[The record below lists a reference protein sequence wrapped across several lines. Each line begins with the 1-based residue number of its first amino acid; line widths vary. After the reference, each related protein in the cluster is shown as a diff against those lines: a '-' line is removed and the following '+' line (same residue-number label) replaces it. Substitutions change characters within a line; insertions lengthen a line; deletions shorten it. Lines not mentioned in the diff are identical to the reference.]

1 MKKIIDAREIGSVTA
16 ALMMGDCR
24 SAVKYIDE
32 KTIVRATWRN
42 KPNGEN
48 TREEIVV
55 TIGCP
60 NYLERAFV
68 NKCKQ
73 AGEKF
78 PIRTIQLKYY
88 PIKKK

>member
-1 MKKIIDAREIGSVTA
+1 MKSNCK
-16 ALMMGDCR
+16 
-24 SAVKYIDE
+24 SAVKFLDE

-42 KPNGEN
+42 KPKGNN

-68 NKCKQ
+68 KQCKQ
-73 AGEKF
+73 SGEKF
-78 PIRTIQLKYY
+78 PIRKIQLKYY